1 MKRILITGVTGLI
14 GRSLAHALRR
24 RGDEVWGLS
33 RSADGAESHIRR
45 WDPTAEVL
53 DPDSVS
59 GFDVVVHLAGE
70 NIGDGRWTRAKKE
83 RIKHS
88 RIHGTRILSEAL
100 ARAPAKPRLLV
111 AGSAV
116 GYYGNRG
123 SELLSE
129 SSGPG
134 TGFLAEVVIG
144 WEDAVAAARDAEIS
158 VATIRT
164 GPVLST
170 NGGALAKMLPPF
182 RIGLGGV
189 VGSGRQYMS
198 WIALGDV
205 VGACAHV
212 IDGEISGVVNVVAP
226 NPVTNEEFTRAL
238 GRTIRRPTIIPL
250 PAVAARAVLG
260 EMADELLL
268 VSQRVSSAR
277 LEQSGFQF
285 ELPTVQ
291 EALAHLLATQE

>member
-14 GRSLAHALRR
+14 GRGLAHALRR

-33 RSADGAESHIRR
+33 RSAAGAESQITR

-70 NIGDGRWTRAKKE
+70 NIGEGRWTRAKKE

-100 ARAPAKPRLLV
+100 ARARARPRLLV

-116 GYYGNRG
+116 GYYGSRG

-129 SSGPG
+129 SSTPG

-144 WEDAVAAARDAEIS
+144 WEAAAAAARDAGIP
-158 VATIRT
+158 VATLRT

-182 RIGLGGV
+182 RMGLGGV
-189 VGSGRQYMS
+189 VGPGRQYMS
-198 WIALGDV
+198 WIAMSDV
-205 VGACAHV
+205 VGACVHI
-212 IDGEISGVVNVVAP
+212 IDGEISGAVNLVAP
-226 NPVTNEEFTRAL
+226 NPVTNREFTRAL
-238 GRTIRRPTIIPL
+238 GRVLRRPTVFPL
-250 PAVAARAVLG
+250 PTMAARAVLG